1 MKNDPVNPDRQV
13 EEQEDRVE
21 DRVEP
26 EPRSKHGL
34 KGPIL
39 YSLDRWLQLSGGGEK
54 IFVVFRKDW

>member
-34 KGPIL
+34 KGSIL
-39 YSLDRWLQLSGGGEK
+39 YSLDRWLQASGGG
-54 IFVVFRKDW
+54 